1 MAWACDDDSVEW
13 VYSATAFRGSVAGA
27 LELDKI
33 YCMYDVLIRNGLIVD
48 GSGDQP
54 YFGTIA
60 IQGDQI
66 AAVGEVD
73 GNARLTIDAAGQ
85 AVTPGFINLMS
96 WANESLIADGR
107 SQSDIRQGVT
117 LEIHGEGWS
126 MGPLNDEL
134 KAYMKSRQ
142 GDIQYDVEW
151 TTLREYLEFLVRRG
165 VSCNVASFV
174 GAGGVRANV
183 LGFADRRPTP
193 DELAQMQH
201 LVRQAMAE
209 GAIGLSA
216 ALIYAPD
223 SYADTA
229 ELIALVSVA
238 AEYDGLFAVHLR
250 SEGETFY
257 EALEEFFTIVR
268 ESGVRGEIYHLKASG
283 QRNWHKMD
291 EVIRRVEA
299 AQAAGLPITADM
311 YTYHAS
317 ATGLDAIMPGWV
329 QEGGH
334 DAWVARLRDPEV
346 RRRLMREIVGLGED
360 SAYGNGA
367 VGENSYVEAGSAEN
381 ILLGSFRSEALKP
394 LMGKTLAEVATMRGT
409 SPLETAFDLII
420 EDNSRVGCIYFTMA
434 EENVRKQMALPWVSF
449 CSDSASL
456 APEGVFLKSHPH
468 PRAYGSFAR
477 VLGKYVREEQVLSLQ
492 EAVRR
497 LAALPADNLRLKQRG
512 RLLPGYYADVVVFDP
527 ATIQD
532 QATFVR
538 PHQYAT
544 GVSHVLVNGV
554 PVIRDGEHTGALP
567 GRVVGGKG

>member
-1 MAWACDDDSVEW
+1 
-13 VYSATAFRGSVAGA
+13 
-27 LELDKI
+27 
-33 YCMYDVLIRNGLIVD
+33 MYDVVIRNGLIID
-48 GSGDQP
+48 GSGDDP
-54 YFGTIA
+54 YPGGVA
-60 IQGDQI
+60 IQDDKI
-66 AAVGEVD
+66 VAVGEVD
-73 GNARLTIDAAGQ
+73 GRAHHTINADGQ
-85 AVTPGFINLMS
+85 AIAPGFINMMC

-134 KAYMKSRQ
+134 KAYFKSRQ
-142 GDIQYDVEW
+142 GDIQYDIEW
-151 TTLREYLEFLVRRG
+151 TTLREYLEYLVRRG

-174 GAGGVRANV
+174 GAGGVRGNV
-183 LGFADRRPTP
+183 LGFEDRRPTAN
-193 DELAQMQH
+193 ELAQMQR
-201 LVRQAMAE
+201 LVRQAMEE
-209 GAIGLSA
+209 GAVGLSA

-223 SYADTA
+223 SYADTD
-229 ELIALVSVA
+229 ELIALASVA
-238 AEYDGLFAVHLR
+238 AEYDGLFAAHLR

-257 EALEEFFTIVR
+257 EALDEFFTILR
-268 ESGVRGEIYHLKASG
+268 ASGVRGEIYHLKASG

-291 EVIRRVEA
+291 EVIRRIEA
-299 AQAAGLPITADM
+299 ARAEGLPVTADM

-317 ATGLDAIMPGWV
+317 STGLDAIMPGWV

-334 DAWVARLRDPEV
+334 DAWVARLKDPDV
-346 RRRLMREIVGLGED
+346 RQRLMQEIVGLGD
-360 SAYGNGA
+360 STADGNGS
-367 VGENSYVEAGSAEN
+367 VGENSYVEAGSADN
-381 ILLGSFRSEALKP
+381 ILLGGFRNPDLK
-394 LMGKTLAEVATMRGT
+394 LLSGKTLAEVAAMRGT

-420 EDNSRVGCIYFTMA
+420 EDNSRVSCIYFTMS

-456 APEGVFLKSHPH
+456 APEGVFLQNHPH

-477 VLGKYVREEQVLSLQ
+477 VLGKYVREEQVLTLQ
-492 EAVRR
+492 DAVRR
-497 LAALPADNLRLKQRG
+497 LAALPAENLRLKERG

-532 QATFVR
+532 HATFTH

-554 PVIRDGEHTGALP
+554 PVLQEGEHTGATP
-567 GRVVGGKG
+567 GRVVTPTGRKQA

>member
-1 MAWACDDDSVEW
+1 
-13 VYSATAFRGSVAGA
+13 
-27 LELDKI
+27 
-33 YCMYDVLIRNGLIVD
+33 MYDVVIRDGLIID
-48 GSGDQP
+48 GSGADP
-54 YFGTIA
+54 YPGGVA
-60 IQGDQI
+60 IQDDKI
-66 AAVGEVD
+66 VAIGEVD
-73 GNARLTIDAAGQ
+73 GHAYHTINAGGQ
-85 AVTPGFINLMS
+85 AIAPGFINMMS

-134 KAYMKSRQ
+134 KAYFKSRQ
-142 GDIQYDVEW
+142 GDIQYDIEW

-174 GAGGVRANV
+174 GAGGVRGNV
-183 LGFADRRPTP
+183 LGFEDRRPTA
-193 DELAQMQH
+193 DELAQMQT
-201 LVRQAMAE
+201 LVRKAMKE
-209 GAIGLSA
+209 GAVGLSA

-223 SYADTA
+223 SYADTD
-229 ELIALVSVA
+229 ELIALASVA
-238 AEYDGLFAVHLR
+238 AEYDGLFAAHLR

-257 EALEEFFTIVR
+257 EALEEFFTILR

-291 EVIRRVEA
+291 EVIRRIEA
-299 AQAAGLPITADM
+299 ARAEGLPVTADM

-317 ATGLDAIMPGWV
+317 STGLDAIMPGWV

-334 DAWVARLRDPEV
+334 DAWVARLKDPDV
-346 RRRLMREIVGLGED
+346 RQRLMQEIVGLGNNTA
-360 SAYGNGA
+360 SGKGK
-367 VGENSYVEAGSAEN
+367 VGENSYVEAGSADN
-381 ILLGSFRSEALKP
+381 ILLGGFRNPDLKP
-394 LMGKTLAEVATMRGT
+394 LSGKTLAEVAAMRGT

-420 EDNSRVGCIYFTMA
+420 EDNSRVSCIYFTMS

-456 APEGVFLKSHPH
+456 APEGVFLQTHPH

-477 VLGKYVREEQVLSLQ
+477 VLGKYVREEKVLTLQ
-492 EAVRR
+492 DAVRR
-497 LAALPADNLRLKQRG
+497 LAALPAENLRLKERG

-527 ATIQD
+527 TTIQD
-532 QATFVR
+532 HATFTQ

-554 PVIRDGEHTGALP
+554 PVLQEGEHTGATP
-567 GRVVGGKG
+567 GRVVERI